1 MSEICYKASNNKYK
15 NCPPRMDDGRHF
27 TDYRPVCHLNNLITV
42 NNKIKNSFEYRMHLT
57 RNAENLMNINRAYI
71 SEKNGCGPC
80 MEPYNVGTMLPEKT
94 KIVCNAKGCSKI
106 MNNQDGLGEGRIY
119 TNN

>member
-1 MSEICYKASNNKYK
+1 MSKNNHWASNNKYFD
-15 NCPPRMDDGRHF
+15 CPPRMADGRHF
-27 TDYRPVCHLNNLITV
+27 TDYRPNCDLNNKGDL
-42 NNKIKNSFEYRMHLT
+42 NSNEYRNHLI
-57 RNAENLMNINRAYI
+57 RDAEKIMKSNKDLMC
-71 SEKNGCGPC
+71 EKNCCGVC

-106 MNNQDGLGEGRIY
+106 MNNQDGLGQGRIY